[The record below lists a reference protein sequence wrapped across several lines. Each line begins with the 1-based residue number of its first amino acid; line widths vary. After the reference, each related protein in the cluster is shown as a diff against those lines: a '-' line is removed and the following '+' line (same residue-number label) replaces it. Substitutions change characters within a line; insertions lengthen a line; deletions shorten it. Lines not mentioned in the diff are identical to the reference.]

1 VIPRRRKTTT
11 TLDHSFHRRS
21 QPVALRLLIRSY
33 CKERSVKDR
42 RSTVPLD
49 SLVSMW
55 AAPKVLRARA
65 DLEGNVV
72 PAVSV
77 EADKDLAA
85 RAEAAE
91 RSLVAAVVD
100 PAAGQ
105 EVARVAEALS
115 AVGVADVFFA
125 SK

>member
-1 VIPRRRKTTT
+1 V
-11 TLDHSFHRRS
+11 
-21 QPVALRLLIRSY
+21 VLRLLIRSY

-42 RSTVPLD
+42 RSMVLLD
-49 SLVSMW
+49 SLASMW

-65 DLEGNVV
+65 DLEGNMV
-72 PAVSV
+72 PAASV

>member
-1 VIPRRRKTTT
+1 V
-11 TLDHSFHRRS
+11 
-21 QPVALRLLIRSY
+21 VLRPLIRSCY
-33 CKERSVKDR
+33 KERSVKDR
-42 RSTVPLD
+42 RSMVLVD
-49 SLVSMW
+49 SLASMW
-55 AAPKVLRARA
+55 AAPKALRARA

-72 PAVSV
+72 PAASA

-91 RSLVAAVVD
+91 RSLVAAVVN
-100 PAAGQ
+100 PAAGR

-115 AVGVADVFFA
+115 AVEVADVFFA